1 MEDVARK
8 ELTPVE
14 MLMVGL
20 KLLIV
25 CAVVAAVVAGV
36 NFLTEAKYAENLTE
50 QKRQAISEIYMGM
63 EIEYRRLNDENSS
76 EIVYEVLS
84 EGSIVGYC
92 VEVASP
98 GFGGD
103 ITMMVGFEADR
114 SVRGVSIVSLNE
126 TPGLGSKVND
136 PAFLGQYRGAVSQVA
151 VGEEIDAITGA
162 TISSKA
168 VTAGVNLAMNAL
180 ERCVVGGAVNE

>member
-8 ELTPVE
+8 ELTPKE
-14 MLMVGL
+14 MLVVGL

-25 CAVVAAVVAGV
+25 CAVVAAVVAAV
-36 NFLTEAKYAENLTE
+36 NFMTAAKYAENLAE
-50 QKRQAISEIYMGM
+50 QKRQAISEIYTGM
-63 EIEYRRLNDENSS
+63 EIEYRQINAEGAS

-84 EGSIVGYC
+84 GGAVVGYC

-103 ITMMVGFEADR
+103 ISMMVGFEADR
-114 SVRGVSIVSLNE
+114 SVKGVSIVSMSE
-126 TPGLGSKVND
+126 TPGLGSKVNA
-136 PAFLGQYRGAVSQVA
+136 PAFLEQFNGATGSVA

-162 TISSKA
+162 TISSNA
-168 VTAGVNLAMNAL
+168 VTAGVNLAVGAL
-180 ERCVVGGAVNE
+180 ESCVAGGVGNE